1 MATIAA
7 ADMTRSASA
16 LRTRALRS
24 IAGAVILLGCALP
37 AHADDVKVFSSV
49 AIRTVVEE
57 LAQRFER
64 DTGHRVVATFGL
76 AAALKTRIESG
87 ESFDLAILTPAQI
100 DDLIAQGKAARASRA
115 VIART
120 GLGLMV
126 RAGAPALDVSTV
138 DAFKRTLLSATSLTY
153 APAGASGVAF
163 LATVKQLGIAQ
174 ALEAK
179 TRMPAA
185 GQDLNASVTSGA
197 VQMAVLPV
205 SEILPVPGAAL
216 GGAFPADAQTYIV
229 MAGATSNVASE
240 AGRAFLA
247 RLMAAS
253 SDAVI
258 TAKGMERVKP

>member
-1 MATIAA
+1 MTAA
-7 ADMTRSASA
+7 FRT
-16 LRTRALRS
+16 LRT
-24 IAGAVILLGCALP
+24 IVAGALTLLACAVP
-37 AHADDVKVFSSV
+37 AHAENVTVFSSV
-49 AIRTVVEE
+49 AMRTVVEE

-64 DTGHRVVATFGL
+64 ETGHHVVATFGL
-76 AAALKTRIESG
+76 AAALKGRIEGG
-87 ESFDLAILTPAQI
+87 EAFDLAILTPAQI
-100 DDLIAQGKAARASRA
+100 DDLIAQGKAARTSRA

-126 RAGAPALDVSTV
+126 RAGSPKLDVGTV

-153 APAGASGVAF
+153 APAGASGIAF

-174 ALEAK
+174 ALESK
-179 TRMPAA
+179 TKMPAA
-185 GQDLNASVTSGA
+185 GQDVNTSVTSGA

-216 GGAFPADAQTYIV
+216 GGVFPADAQTYIV
-229 MAGATSNVASE
+229 MAGATSTAASE

>member
-1 MATIAA
+1 MTPRVRAVRSVVVALTLLCCAA
-7 ADMTRSASA
+7 PVRADNVTV
-16 LRTRALRS
+16 L
-24 IAGAVILLGCALP
+24 
-37 AHADDVKVFSSV
+37 SSV

-64 DTGHRVVATFGL
+64 ETGHRVVATFGL
-76 AAALKTRIESG
+76 AAALKSRIEGG
-87 ESFDLAILTPAQI
+87 EAFDIAILTPAQI
-100 DDLIAQGKAARASRA
+100 DDLIEQGKAAAASRT

-120 GLGLMV
+120 GLGFMV
-126 RAGAPALDVSTV
+126 RAGAPTLDVGTV
-138 DAFKRTLLSATSLTY
+138 DAFKRTLLGATSLTY

-163 LATVKQLGIAQ
+163 QATLKRLGIAQ
-174 ALEAK
+174 AVEAK
-179 TRMPAA
+179 TKAPAA
-185 GQDLNASVTSGA
+185 GQDLNTSITSGA

-216 GGAFPADAQTYIV
+216 GGVFPADAQTYIV
-229 MAGATSNVASE
+229 MAGVTSNAASD

-247 RLMAAS
+247 RLMAGS